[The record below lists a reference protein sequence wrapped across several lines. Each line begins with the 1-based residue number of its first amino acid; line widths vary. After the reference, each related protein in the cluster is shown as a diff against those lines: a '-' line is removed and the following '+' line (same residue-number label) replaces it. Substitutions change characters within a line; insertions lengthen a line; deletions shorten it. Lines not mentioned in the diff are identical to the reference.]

1 MLSGIGQNPN
11 NQNDQYKAGRG
22 GMSKIKFYKLAK
34 PLFLV
39 FSAGVGV
46 LIAWFFKGS
55 WRDIIL
61 LSLTWAV
68 FAFPFAF
75 MLGGWV
81 ARKEE
86 EDD

>member
-1 MLSGIGQNPN
+1 MNALQNPN
-11 NQNDQYKAGRG
+11 NQNDRQKLGEMR
-22 GMSKIKFYKLAK
+22 KIKFYKLAK

-39 FSAGVGV
+39 FSAGIGA
-46 LIAWFFKGS
+46 LIAWVSRES